1 MEFRLLRY
9 FLVVA
14 NELHVGRAAE
24 KLRMTQQPLSAA
36 IQKLERELG
45 VELFVRE
52 ANRIRLTTAGAA
64 FVPAARDLLVKAEAA
79 AEAARAAARGDVGT
93 LRVGH
98 CSAAMREIVPAL
110 VTLYRARHP
119 SVAFDLV
126 QLPQREQLERLALGK
141 LDLAFVYGPLDKRN
155 GCSLT
160 VSRDRLVVAM
170 RSDHPLASRSS
181 VSPAEVAALV
191 GAAYSPDEYA
201 EFLAFV
207 AGAFGEHATAARPMT
222 FGRDR
227 TSLLAL
233 VAGGAGM
240 AVLTESGAEAEQ
252 RPDVAFRALATPLS
266 LELFAVWEEQR
277 AEEPLVRAVRVA
289 IGEVAS
295 AAGVV
300 SKASALDA
308 LRAERSARQ
317 AFSSETFGASRVRGA
332 RIERN

>member
-1 MEFRLLRY
+1 VEFRLLRY

-79 AEAARAAARGDVGT
+79 RAAARGDVGT

-141 LDLAFVYGPLDKRN
+141 LDLAFVYGPLDERN